1 MAKQVT
7 VEIEVNSS
15 QVDQTVQKL
24 GQLKD
29 LGKGLKIQYDIDG
42 KPLDVVIDKSKNLQQ
57 QVKILT
63 AELRKTKEGTAEFSL
78 LSTKLGDAQ
87 DQLTKTT
94 AKSKDLFTSLSMIPG
109 PVGQFFSQLQGGIE
123 LLKTFSSFSL
133 KDLSFQFKETAN
145 DIADIGKNISDIDS
159 SNIDN
164 VEKSSSDLGDT
175 LQNTAAQ
182 AGGTSAALS
191 DVAKN
196 SRNVVDASGKVTTAA
211 ENAAAASTKEGQ
223 AIAGMTTAQAANVNV
238 TRQATAATNQL
249 AASEAT
255 ATVATNTLG
264 AAIKGALIGTGI
276 GLAIVLIGEI
286 ISKLISYFD
295 SSKQAE
301 KAADDFSDA
310 IKRQN
315 EILEANLG
323 QIDFENKKKLLQAKI
338 AGESE
343 KELNSITQE
352 GLENRYNLIRNANS
366 AALLEQQN
374 LAKRVGKYQ
383 KISDEERAALLEKNL
398 ENLKK
403 LDIDES
409 RAREAVE
416 LGKLQIQATAA
427 EKSRNLSTKSSEKQ
441 VDDTKIAAQTLLD
454 LQKENTLAS
463 IKNERDRQYKELE
476 LQAATEVDKINALKI
491 SEEKKEEIRNQIF
504 LKYAKKQ
511 IGLKDKFNEEDLKKQ
526 EEQGQKV
533 ADYAGKLEDIRIA
546 AIENASQK
554 EIEQRRNKYLD
565 DLKDL
570 DKALKDKLINQEQYN
585 TASKNLEQS
594 LTNDVKK
601 IKDDAILKEKEN
613 KLKKLDDDIKFLEI
627 SNNAQKNSF
636 VAYWQ
641 GRQEILDKSKQRELE
656 AEELTG
662 AQKAA
667 IEKKY
672 VQLSKDLQKEKFEAY
687 LGYVSAGLSA
697 VSSFYSQQQTINGLA
712 MDNELAAVKG
722 NAEAED
728 KIKEKYFYKNK
739 DAQIGQ
745 AVISTLQSAISAYSS
760 LAVIPVVGPALGA
773 IAAAAA
779 LVFGYRQVAL
789 IKAQKYQSGLPTAG
803 GGGEAAKPPM
813 ANYGQNYEKGGMI
826 GGKRHAEGG
835 TLIEAEKGEAIM
847 TRGAVTMFQ
856 PMLSMMNQMGGGTS
870 FAPSLMTTSYD
881 KPNVSTPSQEQAP
894 IIVKSYV
901 VSNDMTSS
909 QEKNARLKDLS
920 TL

>member
-779 LVFGYRQVAL
+779 LVFGYKQVAL